1 MSRYAT
7 NKISIWNVQMNEGNK
22 NLKKGTNNIAHMSHV
37 QQQNP
42 EIAELPTVTTARYIT
57 VLCTLLVL
65 AEFKS

>member
-1 MSRYAT
+1 
-7 NKISIWNVQMNEGNK
+7 MNEGNK